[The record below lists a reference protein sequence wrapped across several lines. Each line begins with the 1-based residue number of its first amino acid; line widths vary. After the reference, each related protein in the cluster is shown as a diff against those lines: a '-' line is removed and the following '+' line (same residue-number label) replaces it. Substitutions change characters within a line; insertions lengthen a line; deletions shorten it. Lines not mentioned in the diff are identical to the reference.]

1 MIYKILNHLKYRIL
15 RRSQFDYILNINLDI
30 TKVQPRVLLCYLPS
44 ISKLNLDIDKLF
56 HPNVYHSN
64 QMIYILS
71 KLGFTIDLCYCND
84 LSVIDKLRGRKY
96 DWVIGF
102 GEVFKQILKIQ
113 NIEKS
118 ILFITENNPIIVE
131 KKYNE
136 RLEYF
141 KKRGNLVKIQNYRN
155 TFYDIEQYKIAN
167 WAICM
172 NSTYNSKSM
181 VSYFKKLYHINVNGF
196 FNEHFILKE
205 NTDTERCNSF
215 VWFGS
220 TGVIHK
226 GLDILVEA
234 FAKLPSKRLNIYG
247 ISKQEIAMI
256 KPCIGRN
263 TFLHEK
269 INVMDNTFI
278 SEVVEK
284 NAFIVSL
291 SCSEGMQSG
300 VATCMLHGLI
310 PIVTKETG
318 YESQNFIFEFSDYHL
333 DSVVN
338 TILHTS
344 SLSIAEI
351 NRLSRLVYDY
361 AHKNFSL
368 ISFSNRFECIIKDL
382 MKNNNE

>member
-141 KKRGNLVKIQNYRN
+141 QKKYDNLDCIR
-155 TFYDIEQYKIAN
+155 
-167 WAICM
+167 
-172 NSTYNSKSM
+172 
-181 VSYFKKLYHINVNGF
+181 
-196 FNEHFILKE
+196 ILKRE
-205 NTDTERCNSF
+205 
-215 VWFGS
+215 
-220 TGVIHK
+220 
-226 GLDILVEA
+226 
-234 FAKLPSKRLNIYG
+234 
-247 ISKQEIAMI
+247 EI
-256 KPCIGRN
+256 
-263 TFLHEK
+263 
-269 INVMDNTFI
+269 
-278 SEVVEK
+278 
-284 NAFIVSL
+284 
-291 SCSEGMQSG
+291 
-300 VATCMLHGLI
+300 
-310 PIVTKETG
+310 
-318 YESQNFIFEFSDYHL
+318 
-333 DSVVN
+333 
-338 TILHTS
+338 
-344 SLSIAEI
+344 
-351 NRLSRLVYDY
+351 
-361 AHKNFSL
+361 
-368 ISFSNRFECIIKDL
+368 
-382 MKNNNE
+382 

>member
-1 MIYKILNHLKYRIL
+1 M
-15 RRSQFDYILNINLDI
+15 
-30 TKVQPRVLLCYLPS
+30 
-44 ISKLNLDIDKLF
+44 
-56 HPNVYHSN
+56 
-64 QMIYILS
+64 
-71 KLGFTIDLCYCND
+71 
-84 LSVIDKLRGRKY
+84 
-96 DWVIGF
+96 
-102 GEVFKQILKIQ
+102 
-113 NIEKS
+113 
-118 ILFITENNPIIVE
+118 
-131 KKYNE
+131 
-136 RLEYF
+136 
-141 KKRGNLVKIQNYRN
+141 
-155 TFYDIEQYKIAN
+155 
-167 WAICM
+167 
-172 NSTYNSKSM
+172 
-181 VSYFKKLYHINVNGF
+181 KLYHINVNGF

>member
-1 MIYKILNHLKYRIL
+1 
-15 RRSQFDYILNINLDI
+15 
-30 TKVQPRVLLCYLPS
+30 
-44 ISKLNLDIDKLF
+44 
-56 HPNVYHSN
+56 
-64 QMIYILS
+64 
-71 KLGFTIDLCYCND
+71 
-84 LSVIDKLRGRKY
+84 
-96 DWVIGF
+96 
-102 GEVFKQILKIQ
+102 
-113 NIEKS
+113 
-118 ILFITENNPIIVE
+118 
-131 KKYNE
+131 
-136 RLEYF
+136 
-141 KKRGNLVKIQNYRN
+141 
-155 TFYDIEQYKIAN
+155 
-167 WAICM
+167 
-172 NSTYNSKSM
+172 M
-181 VSYFKKLYHINVNGF
+181 VF

-256 KPCIGRN
+256 KPYIGRN

>member
-1 MIYKILNHLKYRIL
+1 
-15 RRSQFDYILNINLDI
+15 
-30 TKVQPRVLLCYLPS
+30 
-44 ISKLNLDIDKLF
+44 
-56 HPNVYHSN
+56 
-64 QMIYILS
+64 MIYILS

-141 KKRGNLVKIQNYRN
+141 KKRRNLVKIQNYRN

-196 FNEHFILKE
+196 FNKHFILKE

-256 KPCIGRN
+256 KPYIGRN